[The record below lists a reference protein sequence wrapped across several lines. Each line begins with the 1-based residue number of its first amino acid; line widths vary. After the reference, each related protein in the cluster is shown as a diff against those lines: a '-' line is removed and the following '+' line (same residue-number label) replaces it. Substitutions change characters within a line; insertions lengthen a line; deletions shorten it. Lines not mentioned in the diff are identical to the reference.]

1 MMTTI
6 TGPAL
11 FNTTAVRT
19 TGPQQVTGSKDTL
32 DQSDFLRLLT
42 AQLKFQDPLKPIEN
56 EAFVAQMAQFS
67 SVAGIS
73 EMNEKL
79 GIISATLDR
88 MSQSSGQ

>member
-1 MMTTI
+1 MTAI

-11 FNTTAVRT
+11 FNTTAART
-19 TGPQQVTGSKDTL
+19 GGPQQVSGSKETL

-42 AQLKFQDPLKPIEN
+42 AQLKFQDPLRPIEN

-79 GIISATLDR
+79 TTIATTLER
-88 MSQSSGQ
+88 MSQSGGQ